1 MSIGVQASYILPIR
15 TATNAPDELVAY
27 VRALASRCEVIVVDG
42 SPATVFASFGARCGP
57 AVRHVRPDEDLR
69 SLANGK
75 VAGVI
80 TGLRLASHDRVV
92 VADDD
97 VRYDDAILERV
108 VGALEDAEV
117 VRPQNYFDPLPWHAC
132 VDTARTLINRVSGG
146 DWPGT
151 LAVRRSVL
159 LSTGGYDGNVLFE
172 NLELVRTVLAVGGRE
187 VAPRDLYVRR
197 LPPTC
202 DHFVS
207 QRVRQAYD
215 EFARPWRLAVWLSVL
230 PLLVLAMAAGGRTAL
245 ACALALSIA
254 PAEIGRRI
262 GGGTRVF
269 PPAAAVAAPVW
280 ICERALAAWLAVGA
294 RAILGGVPYRGR
306 ILRTAATPMRELRRR
321 HAAASDGTSLP
332 VKPPQRMFGDRSDP
346 SDG

>member
-1 MSIGVQASYILPIR
+1 MEASYILPIR
-15 TATNAPDELVAY
+15 TDTDAPDELIAY

-42 SPATVFASFGARCGP
+42 SPAAVFASFGGRCGG
-57 AVRHVRPDEDLR
+57 AVRHVRPDEDL
-69 SLANGK
+69 STLANGK

-80 TGLRLASHDRVV
+80 TGVRLASHDCIV

-97 VRYDDAILERV
+97 VRYDDTALERV
-108 VGALEDAEV
+108 VRALEGAEV

-159 LSTGGYDGNVLFE
+159 LSTGGYDGNVMFE
-172 NLELVRTVLAVGGRE
+172 NLELVRTVVAAGGRE
-187 VAPRDLYVRR
+187 SAPRDLYVRR
-197 LPPTC
+197 LPPTS
-202 DHFVS
+202 DHFLA

-215 EFARPWRLAVWLSVL
+215 EFARPWRLAVWLSLL
-230 PLLVLAMAAGGRTAL
+230 PLLLLATAAGGAPAL
-245 ACALALSIA
+245 AGALALFIA

-262 GGGTRVF
+262 GGGTSVF

-280 ICERALAAWLAVGA
+280 ICERAMAAWLAVGA
-294 RAILGGVPYRGR
+294 RVIFGGVPYRGR

-321 HAAASDGTSLP
+321 HAAAAASRWS
-332 VKPPQRMFGDRSDP
+332 PPRAAERVGM
-346 SDG
+346 